1 MDLIRIFGE
10 RSIVQRN
17 WIRFKNQTN
26 NNEFSKRER
35 KHMFPLFWQKQKKIY
50 RILVRIKTHTQIWS
64 FFFSRFSLFLA
75 FVCRFT
81 RTPIHINMHIHKTF
95 FLVLVPDFSAFVVLN
110 KLFQLWIHLCIVA
123 ISLIRMARAR
133 DRTIFRIFYCLL
145 YKQNAV
151 DQHSLTYS
159 LHVSF
164 ARPHLMYAFLSHS
177 HQKIQK
183 CARNRDKKRQQKSR
197 RRVTASLSFFRQHKQ
212 NRKQQQHKTANI
224 HKKYSGKSEN
234 YEQPKPRWNHLKIL
248 LHNFFFSRFFLLRR
262 FFLRCWY
269 RLFFCWFGF
278 LSVAQ
283 SHHFISFYSFI
294 HSFIYLTLCNFG
306 LFDYEFSIKIY
317 ADWVFAV
324 FMLRWAKFEYICEYI
339 F

>member
-1 MDLIRIFGE
+1 MIKANWLGPAVNDRAWISSMDLIRIFGE

-35 KHMFPLFWQKQKKIY
+35 KHMFPLFWQKQKKMY

-110 KLFQLWIHLCIVA
+110 ILFQLWIHLCIVA

-248 LHNFFFSRFFLLRR
+248 LHKFFSLAFFFFDAFFYVVDIVSFSVHLDFWVLHNRTI
-262 FFLRCWY
+262 LS
-269 RLFFCWFGF
+269 LFIH
-278 LSVAQ
+278 L
-283 SHHFISFYSFI
+283 FI
-294 HSFIYLTLCNFG
+294 HS
-306 LFDYEFSIKIY
+306 SI
-317 ADWVFAV
+317 
-324 FMLRWAKFEYICEYI
+324 
-339 F
+339 